1 MPDAEILKLADREK
15 AIIITTD
22 KDFGELV
29 FKSHE
34 PHKGVL
40 LLRLEDAHAEISC
53 NSKYISR
60 SFTKIEK

>member
-1 MPDAEILKLADREK
+1 MPDAEILKLAEKEK
-15 AIIITTD
+15 AIIITMD

-40 LLRLEDAHAEISC
+40 LLTLEDALA
-53 NSKYISR
+53 
-60 SFTKIEK
+60 